1 MISHEH
7 TRIYNKVLCGQFNG
21 DNLMVT
27 VYLLMALFLL
37 LTLVA
42 GLWRVLRGPTPADR
56 MLAAQLFGTTAVAC
70 ILLLAQA
77 SERQVLHDVALVF
90 ALLAAV
96 TATAFARR
104 AWLKKE

>member
-1 MISHEH
+1 ME
-7 TRIYNKVLCGQFNG
+7 VL
-21 DNLMVT
+21 
-27 VYLLMALFLL
+27 YLGVALFLL

-70 ILLLAQA
+70 LLLLAQA
-77 SERQVLHDVALVF
+77 LDQPPLRDVALVF

-96 TATAFARR
+96 TAVAFVRR
-104 AWLKKE
+104 VWVVGEQNHVGD

>member
-1 MISHEH
+1 M
-7 TRIYNKVLCGQFNG
+7 NFM
-21 DNLMVT
+21 DDF
-27 VYLLMALFLL
+27 YLGMALFLL

-70 ILLLAQA
+70 LLLLAQVYDRP
-77 SERQVLHDVALVF
+77 SLSDVALVF

-96 TATAFARR
+96 TAVAFVRR
-104 AWLKKE
+104 AWSEKQ